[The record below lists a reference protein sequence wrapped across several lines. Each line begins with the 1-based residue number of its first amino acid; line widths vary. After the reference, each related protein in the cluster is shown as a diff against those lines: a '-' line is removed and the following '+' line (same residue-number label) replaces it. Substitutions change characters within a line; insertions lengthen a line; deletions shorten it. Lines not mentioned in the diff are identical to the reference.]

1 MYVNERMNKA
11 YAHCDCCEVMHVCA
25 CSFFFMREIYAHGD
39 CCEAMYACACFFA
52 CLRTSVCVL

>member
-25 CSFFFMREIYAHGD
+25 CS
-39 CCEAMYACACFFA
+39 CFFYA
-52 CLRTSVCVL
+52 RDLCSR